1 MVDVA
6 HCKEMCTSLALL
18 PTDNRAG
25 STDYA
30 AGLRTAVAFI
40 HNQLNYIKFFCDGDF
55 VISA

>member
-18 PTDNRAG
+18 PTDSRAG
-25 STDYA
+25 STDCA
-30 AGLRTAVAFI
+30 TGLRTAVAFL
-40 HNQLNYIKFFCDGDF
+40 HKPLNYLMFFCNGDF

>member
-6 HCKEMCTSLALL
+6 HSEEMCTSLALL

-25 STDYA
+25 STDCA

-40 HNQLNYIKFFCDGDF
+40 RNQLNYIKFFCHGDF